1 MVHVAVGADATYQS
15 SADVNMG
22 WTAKCKGL
30 KTLPTD
36 QVLLVLERLVRED
49 RDLDIHTGLE
59 GRRSDL
65 LDNLAGRV
73 QVDQALVDAHLVV
86 IPGLRTLT
94 TRRLAGGVGEDLR
107 RKTDRAL
114 HVELLVLRAVDEVI
128 AHLLEALHVTR
139 GERNADLVQLHRGRG
154 INFLVLGDVAHLAIQ
169 LGTSGDQVKERR
181 FSGHLPF

>member
-1 MVHVAVGADATYQS
+1 
-15 SADVNMG
+15 MG
-22 WTAKCKGL
+22 WTKKCKGL

-94 TRRLAGGVGEDLR
+94 TRRLAGGVREDLGG
-107 RKTDRAL
+107 KTDRAL
-114 HVELLVLRAVDEVI
+114 HVELLVLRAVDEVV

-139 GERNADLVQLHRGRG
+139 SERDADLVQLHRGGG
-154 INFLVLGDVAHLAIQ
+154 IDFLVLGDVAHLVIR

-181 FSGHLPF
+181 FSVRLPF